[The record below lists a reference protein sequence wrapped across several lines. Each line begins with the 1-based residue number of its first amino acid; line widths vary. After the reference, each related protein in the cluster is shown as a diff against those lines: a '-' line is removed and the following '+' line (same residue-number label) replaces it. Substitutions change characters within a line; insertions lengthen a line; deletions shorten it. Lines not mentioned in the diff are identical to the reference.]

1 MMSNYM
7 GIHSAVIRGL
17 DARDVITLTHF
28 IITRTSVTEK
38 RRIFY
43 YGSQKDI
50 RLGN

>member
-1 MMSNYM
+1 MSNYM
-7 GIHSAVIRGL
+7 DVRAAAVRDL

-28 IITRTSVTEK
+28 IITGTSCTGK

-50 RLGN
+50 QLGN

>member
-1 MMSNYM
+1 MSNCM
-7 GIHSAVIRGL
+7 VVHTVAIRDL

-28 IITRTSVTEK
+28 IITRTSCTGK

-50 RLGN
+50 RFGN

>member
-7 GIHSAVIRGL
+7 GVRTAAIRDL

-43 YGSQKDI
+43 YG
-50 RLGN
+50 